1 MFQEAILHQI
11 RQLIGHTFIML
22 TDRGNAA
29 ISAAL
34 ALTPRNK
41 KILIPAEGGWIHYK
55 KAPKQLGL
63 AYEEVAC
70 DDAKINLKDLQ
81 KKLTTGLFGTFL
93 YQQPGGYFAEQPAE
107 EMYRL
112 CQKHNCLVIMDVS
125 GALGTPLCSGANAD
139 ILVASFG
146 EEKLVNAGVGG
157 FISCKEREMFE
168 KITIAPFADEEK
180 LQIIEEKIERLPER
194 IAFLEGKR
202 KRIVEEL
209 KTFQIVH
216 ASENGFVIVVKFST
230 SAEKEKLIAYCK
242 ENNLPWT
249 ECPRY
254 IRLNTPAISI
264 EVKKL

>member
-1 MFQEAILHQI
+1 MFQEAILRQI
-11 RQLIGHTFIML
+11 RQLTGHMFITL

-34 ALTPRNK
+34 ALTAQNK

-81 KKLTTGLFGTFL
+81 RKLTLGIFGTFL

-107 EMYRL
+107 DIFRL
-112 CQKHNCLVIMDVS
+112 CKKHQCLVIMDVS

-157 FISCKEREMFE
+157 FISSKNSLTENFSHGNKLSQEDLHRIQE
-168 KITIAPFADEEK
+168 ALEK
-180 LQIIEEKIERLPER
+180 LPQR
-194 IAFLEGKR
+194 IAFLQEKR
-202 KRIVEEL
+202 KKIIEDL
-209 KTFQIVH
+209 KEFRVIH
-216 ASENGFVIVVKFST
+216 PKDFGFVVLVKFYT
-230 SAEKEKLIAYCK
+230 LQEKEKLIAYCK

-264 EVKKL
+264 EVKRL